1 MGWALDNTEPS
12 KESYTGWY
20 KKEYS
25 ALSERTMK
33 RDVQELEKI
42 GINICH
48 EYLEEFDADNEK
60 VSDED
65 NIMNNVMQEYLPNCY
80 YVDLCEF
87 QSVIDLD
94 CW

>member
-1 MGWALDNTEPS
+1 M
-12 KESYTGWY
+12 
-20 KKEYS
+20 
-25 ALSERTMK
+25 SERTMK
-33 RDVQELEKI
+33 RDVQELGKI

>member
-1 MGWALDNTEPS
+1 MEWTLDNTEPS

-20 KKEYS
+20 KKEFPGQ
-25 ALSERTMK
+25 SERTMK

-42 GINICH
+42 GIYICH
-48 EYLEEFDADNEK
+48 EYLEEFDTDNDL

-65 NIMNNVMQEYLPNCY
+65 NTMNNVKHEYLPNCY

-87 QSVIDLD
+87 QSVIHLD